1 MIKVLTKKTSRII
14 SCITIFCIV
23 LLSINYGVTKS
34 NNPVEAKN
42 GMVVSAKVYA
52 SNAGIEILKKGG
64 NAVDAAVAVAYAL
77 AVTDP
82 KAGNIGGGGFMVI
95 RMPDGTS
102 TTFDYRE
109 KAPSSAHRD
118 MYLDSIGEIIEY
130 KSTLGPHAAGVPGTV
145 AGTILALEKY
155 GTLPLKD
162 VMGPAIKLAE
172 NGFPL
177 TQGMAKRFNSNRSV
191 FLQFE
196 ETAENFTKK
205 NENDLFK
212 TNELFVQKDLARTL
226 NEIAK
231 KGRDGFYKGW
241 VADKIVE
248 TMKKY
253 DGIISHDDLA
263 NYNSVEREPIKGSYK
278 GHEIITMGPPSA
290 GGIALIQLLNMIEN
304 YDIGNLG
311 WNSSKSIHLMTEA
324 ERRVYADRIEY
335 LGDPDFVM
343 VPMEELTSKEYSS
356 KRASTIDPF
365 FATSSSD
372 VTHGDINM
380 TIKESEQTTHYSVI
394 DKDGMAVSVTTTLNS
409 WYGNKM
415 VVGGAGFFLNNEMDD
430 FSSKVGKP
438 NKFGLIGG
446 EVNAIKPGK
455 RMVSSMTPTIISKD
469 GKPYIIT
476 GTPGGSTIITTV
488 FQIIMNVV
496 DHGMDIQQAVNAPRV
511 HHQWYPETIQ
521 HEKYALSKD
530 TMTLLKNMG
539 HKFSLRGA
547 IGRAHSIMIDLKNGM
562 YYGAADPRL
571 EGVAVGY

>member
-1 MIKVLTKKTSRII
+1 MSFIDKKMSRII
-14 SCITIFCIV
+14 SSIAIFCIIV
-23 LLSINYGVTKS
+23 LSLSYGITRS

-42 GMVVSAKVYA
+42 GMVVSAKVFA

-82 KAGNIGGGGFMVI
+82 KAGNLGGGGFMVI

-109 KAPSSAHRD
+109 KAPSSAYRD
-118 MYLDSIGEIIEY
+118 MYLDSNGEIIKN
-130 KSTLGPHAAGVPGTV
+130 KSTFGPHAAGVPGTV

-155 GTLPLKD
+155 GKLSLKE
-162 VMGPAIKLAE
+162 VIAPAIKLAE
-172 NGFPL
+172 KGFPL
-177 TQGMAKRFNSNRSV
+177 TQGMAKRFNSNRQV
-191 FLQFE
+191 FSRFE
-196 ETAENFTKK
+196 ETADLFTKK
-205 NENDLFK
+205 SNNEKFE
-212 TNELFVQKDLARTL
+212 TNELFIQKDLAKTL
-226 NEIAK
+226 KEISN

-253 DGIISHDDLA
+253 DGIISHEDLA

-278 GHEIITMGPPSA
+278 GHEIITMAPPSA
-290 GGIALIQLLNMIEN
+290 GGIALIQLLNMMEN
-304 YDIGNLG
+304 YDIGKLG
-311 WNSSKSIHLMTEA
+311 WNSSKTIHLMTEA

-335 LGDPDFVM
+335 LGDPDFVK
-343 VPMEELTSKEYSS
+343 VPLEELTSKEY
-356 KRASTIDPF
+356 ASNRSDSIDPF
-365 FATSSSD
+365 FATKSAD

-380 TIKESEQTTHYSVI
+380 EIKESEQTTHYSVI

-446 EVNAIKPGK
+446 DVNAIKPGK

-469 GKPYIIT
+469 GKPFIVT

-511 HHQWYPETIQ
+511 HHQWYPEDIQ
-521 HEKYALSKD
+521 MEKHSLSKD
-530 TMTLLKNMG
+530 TIELLKSMG
-539 HKFSLRGA
+539 HTFSLRGA
-547 IGRAHSIMIDLKNGM
+547 IGRAHSILIDPVNGI

-571 EGVAVGY
+571 EGIAVGY